1 MKGASQE
8 ELLEATENLTRYLKA
23 LYAMFLRAEME
34 KAKTDSCDMAEG
46 DKLDEGNSQ
55 RATPSMK
62 AYFAYIR
69 VSTIRQGQFGSSL
82 QEQRDAITTFA
93 QRQGFAITEWFEDRE
108 TAAKNG
114 RTQFIRMMTQLEK
127 NKATGVLLHK
137 IDRGA
142 RNLWD
147 WARIQGLLDRGL
159 EVHFVHDNLDMT
171 SRGGRLAADI
181 QAVVAAD
188 YVRNLRDEVRK
199 GLTGRLKQG
208 LYPFRAPIGYLDQ
221 GGGKPKVIDPVNGPL
236 IRLAFELYA
245 SRQHSFAT
253 LRTELLKRGLSRRGG
268 GALHPNSLADILH
281 NPFYAGIISVKAS
294 GETYAG
300 VHEPLISASLFK
312 RVQDVLK
319 SKNIE
324 TVQRQDFLYSRLLKC
339 KHCNTTL
346 IGERQKGIAY
356 YRCHTRGCS
365 TKCIREDFVSKRLF
379 AATVSLRFADHDVE
393 EMRPV
398 LNKEDA
404 DQAKALEAAA
414 RSARLRVSAI
424 MGREGRLTD
433 AYVDQVISR
442 DAYEGRKAAVHLELA
457 EARDSLNKMEQSQ
470 RGFALISQ
478 CFFEFAN
485 KLDYKQAQHDAAGFR
500 EVVREATLNWIVAG
514 KDLYITLRSPFRELS
529 DELGICFGGPYRGV
543 PRTFMKEST
552 DADAS
557 PLRSADD
564 YRRVVK
570 ILKKHLAGWEPP
582 ASLFPPSEKSLPTPW
597 KKNLLN
603 QSDDE
608 DFKQA
613 A

>member
-1 MKGASQE
+1 MR
-8 ELLEATENLTRYLKA
+8 T
-23 LYAMFLRAEME
+23 
-34 KAKTDSCDMAEG
+34 
-46 DKLDEGNSQ
+46 
-55 RATPSMK
+55 
-62 AYFAYIR
+62 YFAYIR

-93 QRQGFAITEWFEDRE
+93 HRQGFVITEWFEDRE

-147 WARIQGLLDRGL
+147 WARIQGLLDQGL

-199 GLTGRLKQG
+199 GLRGRLKQG

-221 GGGKPKVIDPVNGPL
+221 GGGKPKIIDPVTGPL
-236 IRLAFELYA
+236 IRLAFDLYA

-253 LRTELLKRGLSRRGG
+253 LRAELLKRGLSRRGG

-281 NPFYAGIISVKAS
+281 NPFYAGIIFVKAS
-294 GETYAG
+294 GETFAG

-339 KHCNTTL
+339 KHCDTTL

-379 AATVSLRFADHDVE
+379 EATVGLRFAEHDVE

-398 LNKEDA
+398 LDREDA
-404 DQAKALEAAA
+404 DQAKALESAV
-414 RSARLRVSAI
+414 RSARLRVSAL
-424 MGREGRLTD
+424 MEREGRLTD

-457 EARDSLNKMEQSQ
+457 EAREILDKLEQSVG
-470 RGFALISQ
+470 GFALIAGG
-478 CFFEFAN
+478 FFEFVR
-485 KLDYKQAQHDAAGFR
+485 KLDYEQAQHDAAGFR
-500 EVVREATLNWIVAG
+500 EAVREATLNWIVAG
-514 KDLYITLRSPFRELS
+514 KNLYVTLRSPFKELS
-529 DELGICFGGPYRGV
+529 GELGICFGGPSRGA

-557 PLRSADD
+557 PINAKPD
-564 YRRVVK
+564 YECIVK
-570 ILKKHLAGWEPP
+570 ILQKHLIAWEPP
-582 ASLFPPSEKSLPTPW
+582 SFLSMPEPEEEPAPRQKDPDAQPQW
-597 KKNLLN
+597 RKNLRKQKN
-603 QSDDE
+603 DD
-608 DFKQA
+608 DQVVGLS
-613 A
+613 